1 MADRSEMHRK
11 MRGRNFAMLGILAT
25 LVIVILVSTYIKLG
39 GGF

>member
-11 MRGRNFAMLGILAT
+11 MRGRNFAMLGILLT
-25 LVIVILVSTYIKLG
+25 LVVVIMVVTYIKFG